1 MIGLES
7 NKSNVHA
14 IHITKNAYIKL
25 HVNKRDMD
33 YSIIG
38 WLTKHAPSGGYF
50 QVHQLWYRFS
60 TSHDYQSSFGEN
72 PLFMEHGNMRN
83 NHYKMGY
90 VTS

>member
-1 MIGLES
+1 MQFILQ
-7 NKSNVHA
+7 KM
-14 IHITKNAYIKL
+14 HILNCMLTKGI
-25 HVNKRDMD
+25 MD

-38 WLTKHAPSGGYF
+38 WLTKGSPSGGYF

-83 NHYKMGY
+83 NHYKLGNL
-90 VTS
+90 TS